1 MPYVPVA
8 QLKDYVGKELGRSEW
23 LTIDQARIN
32 LFAEATGDHQF
43 IHVDPV
49 KAAKTPF
56 GSTIAH
62 GFLSLSL
69 MPKLMEDILIMPEGL
84 KMAVNYG
91 LDSVRFIQPVKVD
104 SKVRLNV
111 TLTDV
116 NGSQLSFSRSRV
128 WLPVSPVAQAPVFSR
143 VTIPIPQGDATFS
156 YAQVASWSMTVTNRL
171 QPQPRLGWVVCYLDH
186 LMAVPPSIQ
195 AAPVTRG
202 YVYTLQG
209 LVGTVLDVDDRRAGR
224 GDRDSDVLHAG
235 SSRIRPSSWARLNRD
250 RPPPS
255 ANSASYSWA

>member
-49 KAAKTPF
+49 KAAQTPF

-69 MPKLMEDILIMPEGL
+69 MPKLMEDLLIVPEGL

-91 LDSVRFIQPVKVD
+91 LDSVRFIQPVKVN

-111 TLTDV
+111 TLNDV
-116 NGSQLSFSRSRV
+116 TEKKTGQWLLKATAALEIEGQEKPAYIAESLSLYFV
-128 WLPVSPVAQAPVFSR
+128 
-143 VTIPIPQGDATFS
+143 
-156 YAQVASWSMTVTNRL
+156 
-171 QPQPRLGWVVCYLDH
+171 
-186 LMAVPPSIQ
+186 
-195 AAPVTRG
+195 
-202 YVYTLQG
+202 
-209 LVGTVLDVDDRRAGR
+209 
-224 GDRDSDVLHAG
+224 
-235 SSRIRPSSWARLNRD
+235 
-250 RPPPS
+250 
-255 ANSASYSWA
+255 